1 MSGSI
6 SATSAGSN
14 TTRSNG
20 PRLSA
25 DLGTFLTLLTTQLRN
40 QDPSKPMDTEQLTQQ
55 LVQFA
60 TVEQQLAG
68 NQTLQSLL
76 TLQQAGQLAES
87 ANLIGRRVTVESD
100 TLPLQGGRAE
110 IVLPAAGQAQR
121 AVVEIR
127 DSAGLLVRSETVPLS
142 AASRRWTWDGRAS
155 GGRQRNDGAYS
166 VTVTGRAQDGTSLP
180 LTAAVTGEVTGAARI
195 DGALMLR
202 LGAATIGFDRLR
214 ELPNSL

>member
-6 SATSAGSN
+6 SAT
-14 TTRSNG
+14 TTATTPAPSG

-60 TVEQQLAG
+60 TVEQQIAG

-76 TLQQAGQLAES
+76 SLQQAGQLAETAS
-87 ANLIGRRVTVESD
+87 LIGRRVTAESD
-100 TLPLQGGRAE
+100 TLPLQNGRAE
-110 IVLPAAGQAQR
+110 VALPAAGAAQR
-121 AVVEIR
+121 AVIEIR
-127 DSAGLLVRSETVPLS
+127 DSAGTLVRNETVNLGGN
-142 AASRRWTWDGRAS
+142 ATRWVWDGRD
-155 GGRQRNDGAYS
+155 GRGVQRVDGAYRLAL
-166 VTVTGRAQDGTSLP
+166 TGRAADGTSLP
-180 LTAAVTGEVTGAARI
+180 LTAEVTGQVTGAARI

-202 LGAATIGFDRLR
+202 MGAATVGFDRLR
-214 ELPNSL
+214 ELPNSN